1 MTGFRFTHRL
11 HSSSFLGFVFRI
23 LQGNPK
29 KELLWSLWVGHS
41 LELGRLLPVGRQ
53 PLPTHTPV
61 NSSGSSEVF
70 GNTEPSTPEV
80 GTPEASNTN
89 HTEP

>member
-29 KELLWSLWVGHS
+29 KELLWSLWVVCVPSGLKLRFLSFLWGVLYHEYG
-41 LELGRLLPVGRQ
+41 LTAFRGRG
-53 PLPTHTPV
+53 
-61 NSSGSSEVF
+61 SGFDVLTQNF
-70 GNTEPSTPEV
+70 GFRGSDPS
-80 GTPEASNTN
+80 
-89 HTEP
+89 